1 MRVLRLL
8 PGAESVRLLA
18 LDTDR
23 ASLEATGLPAEDQLL
38 AGELWRGGRG
48 CGGSDLDGQRAVAH
62 ERPRLENVL
71 RDSKFLLVLCGLGGG
86 TASGGAQVVTSV
98 AAKLKLPNLFLVT
111 LPFMLEGPRR
121 RNLAEKVLIDLFDV
135 ADAVVTLPDDLLFS
149 TLPGDVPLAA
159 AFEMADRECAG
170 TALALSA
177 VLGAGNLLNAD
188 MASLTALLKR
198 RKSLCSIGI
207 GIVRGEDGS
216 PAEET
221 PEKLVSGMLASPLLG
236 GPQVLKAADAAV
248 VSMLGGADLSLGD
261 VKNTLELV
269 AKYLPAGAEQLTAA
283 SSRPDWQGGAAAL
296 RADDQVFGAE
306 SGAPSARGGGASAS
320 RTPAARRRSRSGSAS
335 RRAAGIRA
343 RPGEQGDHGA
353 DDAGHLEQRGSG
365 RTDLQA
371 AQTHGRRR
379 PQEFREAA
387 LGRSGGN
394 FFEE

>member
-1 MRVLRLL
+1 MMRVLRTL
-8 PGAESVRLLA
+8 PGAESVRFLA

-23 ASLEATGLPAEDQLL
+23 ASLESTGLPEEDLLL

-48 CGGSDLDGQRAVAH
+48 CGGSELDGQRAVAH
-62 ERPRLENVL
+62 ERPRLETVL
-71 RDSKFLLVLCGLGGG
+71 RDSKFLVVLCGLGGG
-86 TASGGAQVVTSV
+86 TASGGAPVVLSV
-98 AAKLKLPNLFLVT
+98 AAKLKLPNLFIVT

-121 RNLAEKVLIDLFDV
+121 RNLAEKVLVDLFDV

-188 MASLTALLKR
+188 IASLTALIKR
-198 RKSLCSIGI
+198 RKCMCSIGI
-207 GIVRGEDGS
+207 GIVQKVDGA

-248 VSMLGGADLSLGD
+248 VSMMGGSDLSLGD

-269 AKYLPAGAEQLTAA
+269 AKYLPPDAEQLTAA
-283 SSRPDWQGGAAAL
+283 SSRPDWQGARQLCVLTIKYSEPSPELRPRTSPSRPRASSHPLAEPRAAAGKPAEFEQQTL
-296 RADDQVFGAE
+296 DLDPISKGIMERTTPVIWNNEDLDEPAFKRRKLVIDDG
-306 SGAPSARGGGASAS
+306 
-320 RTPAARRRSRSGSAS
+320 RRGSAK
-335 RRAAGIRA
+335 RR
-343 RPGEQGDHGA
+343 
-353 DDAGHLEQRGSG
+353 
-365 RTDLQA
+365 
-371 AQTHGRRR
+371 
-379 PQEFREAA
+379 
-387 LGRSGGN
+387 
-394 FFEE
+394 